1 MQGSLRGSR
10 RLLRACCVIRETVG
24 HLRDLP
30 RYRQILTSLVRYGY
44 QDVVAALHLEG
55 LVRPIERV
63 AWGADVPPQD
73 RARRLRLIFEDLGP
87 TFVKLGQLLST
98 RPDLLPE
105 SYINELAG
113 LRDDVRPFS
122 FDQVEKILREEFGRP
137 ASEVFA
143 SVDPIPVAS
152 ASISQVHRAVLP
164 DGRTVALKIR
174 RPDIAKVVQSDLDI
188 IKNLAQL
195 LERRLPMLAPYRPI
209 SLAREFER
217 TLKRELDFTAE
228 RRTMQRCRIQ
238 FAGDP
243 TAHIPSVFEEFSTSR
258 VIAMEFIEGVAI
270 NDLEGI
276 RALGVEPVGVA
287 VTGARIL
294 LKQIFELGFF
304 HADPHP
310 GNLRVLPGGVIAPL
324 DYGMFGRLDGK
335 TRERIADLLIG
346 LLSQDTDRV
355 HRALEALDVRGEP
368 LDPGG
373 FHRDL
378 GELVASY
385 SELTLETIELG
396 PLLRELIGFVRT
408 HHLHIPPA
416 LVLLVRA
423 LVTIEGVG
431 RRLDPHFDI
440 SRQLEPYLRALAARR
455 FHPYRLMS
463 QTIRTTEDLQR
474 IATLLPDL
482 LSQSLDSIKRGE
494 MRVHFDLQ
502 GFGRLVRQLTRASN
516 TLAVGLIISGLFVSS
531 ALVLRAGTAP
541 LAYAGFIAGA
551 VLCLWLVW
559 NMSRS

>member
-1 MQGSLRGSR
+1 
-10 RLLRACCVIRETVG
+10 VIRETVG

-30 RYRQILTSLVRYGY
+30 RYRQILTTLVRYGY

-63 AWGADVPPQD
+63 ALGDGVPPQD
-73 RARRLRLIFEDLGP
+73 RAQRLRLVFEDLGP

-122 FDQVEKILREEFGRP
+122 FDQVEQILREEFVRP

-143 SVDPIPVAS
+143 SIDRTPVAS

-164 DGRTVALKIR
+164 DGRVVALKVR
-174 RPDIAKVVQSDLDI
+174 RPDITKVVQADLDI

-195 LERRLPMLAPYRPI
+195 LERRLPTLAPYRPI
-209 SLAREFER
+209 ALAREFER
-217 TLKRELDFTAE
+217 TLKRELDFSAE

-238 FAGDP
+238 FASDP
-243 TAHIPSVFEEFSTSR
+243 TAHIPLVFEEFSSPR

-270 NDLEGI
+270 NDLQGI
-276 RALGVEPVGVA
+276 RALGAEPGAVA

-355 HRALEALDVRGEP
+355 LRALEALDVRGEP
-368 LDPGG
+368 LDPRG

-385 SELTLETIELG
+385 SELTLEAIELG

-416 LVLLVRA
+416 LVLLVRS

-440 SRQLEPYLRALAARR
+440 SRQLEPYLRALAAKR

-482 LSQSLDSIKRGE
+482 LSQSLESIKRGE

-516 TLAVGLIISGLFVSS
+516 TLAASLIISGLFVSS
-531 ALVLRAGTAP
+531 ALVLRAGPAP
-541 LAYAGFIAGA
+541 LAYTGFITGA
-551 VLCLWLVW
+551 VLSLWLVW

>member
-1 MQGSLRGSR
+1 M
-10 RLLRACCVIRETVG
+10 IRETVG

-30 RYRQILTSLVRYGY
+30 RYRQILTTLVRYGY
-44 QDVVAALHLEG
+44 QDVVSALHLEG

-63 AWGADVPPQD
+63 ALGDGVPPQD
-73 RARRLRLIFEDLGP
+73 RAQRLRLVFEDLGP

-105 SYINELAG
+105 SYINELIG

-122 FDQVEKILREEFGRP
+122 FDLVEKILREEFGRP

-143 SVDPIPVAS
+143 ALDPIPVAS

-164 DGRTVALKIR
+164 DGRIVALKVR
-174 RPDIAKVVQSDLDI
+174 RPDIAKVVQADLDI

-195 LERRLPMLAPYRPI
+195 MERRLPMLAPYRPI
-209 SLAREFER
+209 ALAREFER
-217 TLKRELDFTAE
+217 TLKRELDFSAE

-243 TAHIPSVFEEFSTSR
+243 TAHIPSVFEEFSTPR
-258 VIAMEFIEGVAI
+258 VIAMEFIQGVAI

-276 RALGVEPVGVA
+276 QALGVEPSHVA

-310 GNLRVLPGGVIAPL
+310 GNLRVLAGGVIAPL
-324 DYGMFGRLDGK
+324 DYGMFGRLDGT
-335 TRERIADLLIG
+335 TRERIADLFIG

-355 HRALEALDVRGEP
+355 LRALEALDVRGES
-368 LDPGG
+368 LDAQGY
-373 FHRDL
+373 HRDL

-396 PLLRELIGFVRT
+396 PLLRDLIGFVRT
-408 HHLHIPPA
+408 HHLHIPPS

-440 SRQLEPYLRALAARR
+440 SRQLEPYLRILAARR

-516 TLAVGLIISGLFVSS
+516 TLAVSLIISGLFVAS
-531 ALVLRAGTAP
+531 ALVLRAGPAP
-541 LAYAGFIAGA
+541 LAYAGFISGA
-551 VLCLWLVW
+551 ILCLWLVW

>member
-1 MQGSLRGSR
+1 M
-10 RLLRACCVIRETVG
+10 IRETVG

-30 RYRQILTSLVRYGY
+30 RYRQILTTLVRYGY

-63 AWGADVPPQD
+63 ALGDGVPPQD
-73 RARRLRLIFEDLGP
+73 RAQRLRLVFEDLGP
-87 TFVKLGQLLST
+87 TFVKLGQLLSA

-113 LRDDVRPFS
+113 LRDDVRPFA
-122 FDQVEKILREEFGRP
+122 FDHVEKILREEFGRP

-143 SVDPIPVAS
+143 SIDRTPVAS

-164 DGRTVALKIR
+164 DGRVVALKVR
-174 RPDIAKVVQSDLDI
+174 RPDIAKVVQADLDI

-209 SLAREFER
+209 ALAREFER
-217 TLKRELDFTAE
+217 TLKRELDFSAE

-243 TAHIPSVFEEFSTSR
+243 TAHIPSVFEEFSTPR

-276 RALGVEPVGVA
+276 RALGAEPGAVA

-310 GNLRVLPGGVIAPL
+310 GNLRVLPAGVIAPL

-355 HRALEALDVRGEP
+355 LRALEALDVRGEP
-368 LDPGG
+368 LDPRG

-385 SELTLETIELG
+385 SELTLEAIELG

-416 LVLLVRA
+416 LVLLVRS

-440 SRQLEPYLRALAARR
+440 SRQLEPYLRALAAKR

-516 TLAVGLIISGLFVSS
+516 TLAASLIISGLFVSS
-531 ALVLRAGTAP
+531 ALVLRAGPAP
-541 LAYAGFIAGA
+541 LAYTGFITGA
-551 VLCLWLVW
+551 VLSLWLVW